1 VLCFGI
7 GKGSWAA
14 INNKDGG
21 INKLT
26 EAKISEACIPVGVSG
41 RHVHLSREHLEALF
55 GPGYELT
62 KMKEL
67 GQPGQFSSE
76 ETVDIITTKGAFTRV
91 RILGPVRKETQ
102 IELALSDSV
111 KLGITPPIR
120 DSGNIANSPGVVL
133 VGPNGTI
140 TLDQGAIIAWR
151 HIHMT
156 PEDAKRFGVKD
167 KEMVQVECLGERA
180 MTMGQVLVRVNE
192 QYALEMHVDTD
203 EGNAACLKTGNKVRL
218 A

>member
-1 VLCFGI
+1 MT
-7 GKGSWAA
+7 KA
-14 INNKDGG
+14 N
-21 INKLT
+21 T
-26 EAKISEACIPVGVSG
+26 TEACIPVGVSG
-41 RHVHLSREHLEALF
+41 RHVHLSREHLDVLF

-62 KMKEL
+62 KMKDL
-67 GQPGQFSSE
+67 SQPGQYASE

-120 DSGNIANSPGVVL
+120 DSGNVAGSPGVVL
-133 VGPNGTI
+133 VGPNGTL
-140 TLDQGAIIAWR
+140 TLEQGAIIALR

-156 PEDAKRFGVKD
+156 NADAERFGVKD
-167 KEMVQVECLGERA
+167 RDIVKVECLGERS
-180 MTMGQVLVRVNE
+180 MTMGQVLVRVND

-203 EGNAACLKTGNKVRL
+203 EGNAACLKTGQKVRIV
-218 A
+218 